1 MIKQDQEI
9 FRKLKNVLT
18 KCVTPERRKDYLE
31 KIDRANDISKTSE
44 IAALI
49 AERFWSIYPDVEDDA
64 ADVISYYQKR
74 DALLRWFAALTRS
87 MKRASS
93 RCRCEYMYHVS
104 KMRYE
109 DIIEHFLGIHERW

>member
-9 FRKLKNVLT
+9 FRKLRNVLT
-18 KCVTPERRKDYLE
+18 NCTTVEKRHDYLAKVE
-31 KIDRANDISKTSE
+31 KANDISKTSE

-64 ADVISYYQKR
+64 AGVISYYQKR
-74 DALLRWFAALTRS
+74 DALLRWFAALARS
-87 MKRASS
+87 RKRVSS
-93 RCRCEYMYHVS
+93 RCRCEHMYHVS